1 MCKLADQY
9 RSFWSKKTASQIKKE
24 IKSWQR
30 YFDKHSKSYGLHG
43 SDMTPP
49 NTLADGDKVLILR
62 EILNEK

>member
-30 YFDKHSKSYGLHG
+30 YFDNVYHGLHG